1 VRSDAAG
8 IANIMPPAAGEFSL
22 SARSDVRIP
31 IDGEGAEV
39 PRVVLR
45 LEVVT
50 LSDDWGRVED
60 PWRASFHLAWAAFA
74 AGTIPVGAVVVDE
87 TGRIAAEGR
96 NRIFDDAAPAG
107 QLAATRLAHAELN
120 ALAQLSN
127 FRRWGTC
134 TLYTTLEPCPL
145 CVTATSLASVGRIR
159 YAGVDPYSGG
169 SALID
174 ADLVTP
180 RPLGVTIEGP
190 LHSSLESLATALH
203 LAFFLSR
210 DTGNSSALIETY
222 RERRPEVFPLAATLI
237 GLRHRAGFEDALVAL
252 DDSARSDFKGHS

>member
-1 VRSDAAG
+1 
-8 IANIMPPAAGEFSL
+8 M
-22 SARSDVRIP
+22 
-31 IDGEGAEV
+31 
-39 PRVVLR
+39 
-45 LEVVT
+45 T
-50 LSDDWGRVED
+50 LADDWGRVED

-96 NRIFDDAAPAG
+96 NRIFDDAAPGG

-127 FRRWGTC
+127 NRRWDTC

-145 CVTATSLASVGRIR
+145 CVTATSVASVGRIV
-159 YAGVDPYSGG
+159 YAGSDPYSGG

-190 LHSSLESLATALH
+190 LQCSLESLGAALH

-210 DTGNSSALIETY
+210 DTGNSNTLVETY
-222 RERRPEVFPLAATLI
+222 RDRRPELVPLAATLI
-237 GLRHRAGFEDALVAL
+237 DLRRAGLEDALVAL
-252 DDSARSDFKGHS
+252 DQSSRGD

>member
-1 VRSDAAG
+1 
-8 IANIMPPAAGEFSL
+8 
-22 SARSDVRIP
+22 
-31 IDGEGAEV
+31 
-39 PRVVLR
+39 
-45 LEVVT
+45 VT

-60 PWRASFHLAWAAFA
+60 PWRASFHLAWAAFV

-127 FRRWGTC
+127 TRRWDTC

-145 CVTATSLASVGRIR
+145 CVTATSLASVGRIL
-159 YAGVDPYSGG
+159 YAGTDPYSGG

-180 RPLGVTIEGP
+180 RPLGVTIQGP
-190 LHSSLESLATALH
+190 LESSLEPLATALH

-210 DTGNSSALIETY
+210 NTGNSSALIETY

-237 GLRHRAGFEDALVAL
+237 GLRHRASFEDALVAL
-252 DDSARSDFKGHS
+252 DDSARSDFK

>member
-1 VRSDAAG
+1 VRSDTAG
-8 IANIMPPAAGEFSL
+8 IANIMPPAAGEFFL

-159 YAGVDPYSGG
+159 YAGIDPYSGG